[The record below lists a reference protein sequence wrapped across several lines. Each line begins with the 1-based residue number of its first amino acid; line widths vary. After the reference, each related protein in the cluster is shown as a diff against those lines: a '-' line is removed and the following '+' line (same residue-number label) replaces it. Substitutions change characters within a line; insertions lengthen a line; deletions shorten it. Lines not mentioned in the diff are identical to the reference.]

1 MKYQGMLN
9 QRVLETKLCAMT
21 SWNISAHEVPSS
33 VRSAFYSFIDDPV
46 KCINKLSIKRRIYLL
61 GASYTITLYPSM
73 YVSHS

>member
-1 MKYQGMLN
+1 MKYKGLLN

-33 VRSAFYSFIDDPV
+33 VILFDPV